1 MSQLSCIS
9 INENES
15 KEEFLDRCHS
25 VFKNDFYN
33 KDQSLVYNG
42 KIISIK
48 AGFTNGKS
56 NLFLHISSLERSKDF
71 NILPCNN
78 TIYNSVCKLN
88 CIDGDWTYDDYKE
101 TRDIC
106 IYRAGFVGLIKD
118 IIHLA
123 NNNDDRVK
131 QWDKYEK
138 KTGKTKTFIRYMDE
152 ILDYIIILSEGK
164 QKYYIISA
172 YPVFYY
178 KAKKGFDR
186 SYLENK

>member
-9 INENES
+9 INEKES
-15 KEEFLDRCHS
+15 KEDFLDRCHNA
-25 VFKNDFYN
+25 FKNDLYN
-33 KDQSLVYNG
+33 KNQSLVYND

-48 AGFTNGKS
+48 AEFTDGKS
-56 NLFLHISSLERSKDF
+56 NLFLHISSLERSEGF
-71 NILPCNN
+71 SILPCNN
-78 TIYNSVCKLN
+78 TIYGSICKLN
-88 CIDGDWTYDDYKE
+88 CIDGDWTYDDHTG

-106 IYRAGFVGLIKD
+106 IYRAGFVGIIKS

-123 NNNDDRVK
+123 NNNDGRIK
-131 QWDKYEK
+131 KWREYNR
-138 KTGKTKTFIRYMDE
+138 KTGKEKTFIRYMDG

-164 QKYYIISA
+164 QRYYIISA

-178 KAKKGFDR
+178 KSKKEFDR